1 MCLFLNCT
9 KRVHRRLLCYEH
21 WKKYR
26 EERYHCTW
34 KPCSNP
40 IFALTLCRH
49 HYRAANVSCIVPQC
63 KRASFCKQ
71 VCQYHYRKKV
81 FPPLKTCRT
90 CLGYPQQVYMNGK
103 CFKHFIGRSCLQCD
117 RSTFSKQ
124 LCRRHY
130 MRRWRHSRRIGPIIN
145 IELQPV
151 IDSMSPETTNQSPVI
166 QSSG

>member
-1 MCLFLNCT
+1 MCLLCS
-9 KRVHRRLLCYEH
+9 KPVHRRLLCYEH

-26 EERYHCTW
+26 KERYHCTW
-34 KPCSNP
+34 KPCIAP

-49 HYRAANVSCIVPQC
+49 HYRAANVTCIVPQC

-71 VCQYHYRKKV
+71 VCVYHYRKKV
-81 FPPLKTCRT
+81 FPPLKACWTADC
-90 CLGYPQQVYMNGK
+90 GQNVYMNRK

-117 RSTFSKQ
+117 RPTFSKQ

-130 MRRWRHSRRIGPIIN
+130 MRRWRHSRRTGPIIN
-145 IELQPV
+145 IEVQPAIV
-151 IDSMSPETTNQSPVI
+151 STSPATINQRPVI